1 VYICPVTKSERT
13 KEYIIEKTAP
23 LFNRKGY
30 DGTSLQD
37 MLEATNLTKG
47 ALYGNFDSK
56 EEIAAAAF
64 RYSAKR
70 VKGLIRERLLS
81 IRSCKAQ
88 LEALM
93 DFFSEYIFDPPI
105 PGGCPL
111 QNTAIEADDHRV
123 SMRRVVARELNET
136 VDFIESILKK
146 GIRNGEF
153 EKSTDPRQLAY
164 VFFCSIEGAL
174 MFSRVERSR
183 APMDLVVNHCK
194 DILKQISK

>member
-1 VYICPVTKSERT
+1 VTKADRT
-13 KEYIIEKTAP
+13 REFIIETTAP

-30 DGTSLQD
+30 EGTSLQD
-37 MLEATNLTKG
+37 ILEATNLTKG

-64 RYSAKR
+64 RYSAKK
-70 VKGLIRERLLS
+70 VKSLIRERLLS
-81 IRSCKAQ
+81 INSCKAQ

-93 DFFSEYIFDPPI
+93 DFFSEYIFNPPI

-111 QNTAIEADDHRV
+111 QNTAIEADDHRT
-123 SMRRVVARELNET
+123 SMRRVVVKELNET

-146 GIRNGEF
+146 GVRSGEF
-153 EKSTDPRQLAY
+153 DKSIEPRRLAY
-164 VFFCSIEGAL
+164 IFFCSIEGAL

-183 APMDLVVNHCK
+183 EPMDIVINHCNNL
-194 DILKQISK
+194 LKQISK